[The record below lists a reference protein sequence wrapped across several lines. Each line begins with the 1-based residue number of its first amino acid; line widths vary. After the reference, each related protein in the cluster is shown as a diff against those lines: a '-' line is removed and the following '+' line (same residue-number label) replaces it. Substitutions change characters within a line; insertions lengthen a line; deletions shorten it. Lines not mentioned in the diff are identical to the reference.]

1 MAHPKEV
8 LADIFEKTAD
18 YIEAL
23 EASNAEYARRSSLA
37 ASKKR
42 DKVAA
47 KVATAYEHATGKSL
61 PPELVS
67 AIAENPK
74 LAAAVQELV
83 AAETP
88 ATLGAAVARDK
99 VARVNQPEDADE
111 AFLNFLLKE

>member
-47 KVATAYEHATGKSL
+47 
-61 PPELVS
+61 
-67 AIAENPK
+67 
-74 LAAAVQELV
+74 
-83 AAETP
+83 
-88 ATLGAAVARDK
+88 
-99 VARVNQPEDADE
+99 
-111 AFLNFLLKE
+111 